1 MKQFILLCLIPILIC
16 SSLEAAKKQSPME
29 IVDTII
35 TCLEKEQKLA
45 AGQLDAIDQS
55 SDETAYRAIQTT
67 MAGFERGLTTIRA
80 FKPIIQQEQW
90 ANLSS
95 SLSRTNYIQTALTG
109 DCSKHYLELIESVEA
124 EKKSEYMDFE
134 AELAAF
140 TAKLGANL
148 LKAKD
153 PADLDVYYA
162 EVEALKV
169 RANALRSYN
178 NNSYS
183 STTNNLTQIVSGW
196 QDYLNALTV
205 GDKKSAESF
214 LRNLN
219 RALTTTPVVP
229 RSAVLQL
236 QNELKLGVEA
246 AKRAQ
251 ATGSTA
257 MPSPPFT
264 VESVVE
270 NIRTIEDMKIAEA
283 KLEELTQ
290 FRDTKN
296 EADSQLTNMKRF
308 DSAIRLIEED
318 NPLIALS
325 LVDYTNSSG
334 RSKEWIAE
342 VKNDILMRA
351 LEQSMPAEYRA
362 KFSADLSLE
371 AFVEQSAEKMLKEGD
386 WPELWQFLKVVKIA
400 YRNSRA
406 ALPSLDNDIRAI
418 ETFVYAE
425 RLEKTGQL
433 SQALASYNSTLK
445 IKGIYG
451 PYEAAQAAVINL
463 IENQAEELLADQK
476 RVAEVPQKE
485 YSSSEDS
492 RYMGGMGL
500 STRRLL
506 ETPQAKGA
514 IERAV
519 AQEMSA
525 FLAAEAKRKTADAE
539 AQPKEAS
546 KK

>member
-1 MKQFILLCLIPILIC
+1 MKQFILLCFIPIFIC

-45 AGQLDAIDQS
+45 AAQLDAIDQS

-67 MAGFERGLTTIRA
+67 MAGYERGLTTIRA
-80 FKPIIQQEQW
+80 LKPIIQQEQW

-95 SLSRTNYIQTALTG
+95 SLSRTNYIQPALTG

-134 AELAAF
+134 GELAAF

-153 PADLDVYYA
+153 PADLDIYYA

-196 QDYLNALTV
+196 QDYLNALSV

-219 RALTTTPVVP
+219 RSLTTTPVVP

-251 ATGSTA
+251 ATGSA
-257 MPSPPFT
+257 ALPSPPYS
-264 VESVVE
+264 VESVVGK
-270 NIRTIEDMKIAEA
+270 IRTIEDMKIAKT
-283 KLEELTQ
+283 KLKELIQ
-290 FRDTKN
+290 FRETQG
-296 EADSQLTNMKRF
+296 EAGSQLSNIERF
-308 DSAIRLIEED
+308 EAAIRLIEEGS
-318 NPLIALS
+318 PLLALS
-325 LVDYTNSSG
+325 SSAFSATSG
-334 RSKEWIAE
+334 RLNQWLPE
-342 VKNDILMRA
+342 VRDEVLMRA
-351 LEQSMPAEYRA
+351 LEQSIPAVYRV
-362 KFSADLSLE
+362 KFSADLPLE
-371 AFVEQSAEKMLKEGD
+371 AFIDQSAEKMMKEGD
-386 WPELWQFLKVVKIA
+386 WPELWQFLKVTQNNG
-400 YRNSRA
+400 RSRIPMPT
-406 ALPSLDNDIRAI
+406 LSNDIRAI
-418 ETFVYAE
+418 ESFIYAE
-425 RLEKTGQL
+425 RSEKTGQL
-433 SQALASYNSTLK
+433 SQALTAYNSILR

-451 PYEAAQAAVINL
+451 PYEEAQAAVINL
-463 IENQAEELLADQK
+463 LENQTEELLADQK
-476 RVAEVPQKE
+476 RVAEIPQKE
-485 YSSSEDS
+485 YSS
-492 RYMGGMGL
+492 RYMRSPGFD
-500 STRRLL
+500 S
-506 ETPQAKGA
+506 PQAKEA
-514 IERAV
+514 IEQAV
-519 AQEMSA
+519 AQQMTVY
-525 FLAAEAKRKTADAE
+525 LAAEAKRKTADMKAP
-539 AQPKEAS
+539 AKEAS